1 MLVILLSLVF
11 IKLLMHK
18 MNRYIDENGKS
29 SMGAVVEQI
38 QQTYDLQVNGY
49 YSHLHLVEDYLLQ
62 EKELSLETDTHKKIF
77 EAWEKESEST
87 LLFLQE
93 NGKAITVDGK
103 KIRIDIPSKLLLDLR
118 NGHNIAKLVDWNHEE
133 TQSGGYMAA
142 IPCPEYRIDGE
153 TYTAIGTVYDHAKLD
168 SMLKLKGYNGNAYLF
183 MLDNEGNIT
192 YTNQSEDIF
201 FRNYSLL
208 KHLKKAQAITE
219 NEADFLRKKIEEKEA
234 GVLLLGKASRY
245 YLGYAPIESNNTT
258 LICIV
263 PKGIVDNVLRDYQ
276 KTVWF
281 ATVLMVSF
289 IFLLWIGLTWSV
301 FKLSI
306 ADQKAEYE
314 KRNNELQLQT
324 MKKMEE
330 ANKKLKEAKNIATEA
345 LQTAENANKAK
356 TDFLSNMS
364 HDIRTPMNAII
375 GFSDLLEKNLDDR
388 VKAKGYL
395 KKIQS
400 SSNLLLTIINQVLE
414 MARIESG
421 KAVLTLEPCNLSA
434 LFHSVNLVFE
444 EDVKKKG
451 IHFYVK
457 TNVEHKYAYCDQT
470 KLQEIYLNIVSNAIK
485 YTPQDHAIT
494 INIQEVP
501 SMQENFARYI
511 FICEDTGYGMSE
523 DFVPH
528 IFEEFSREHT
538 TTENKIIGTGL
549 GLSIV
554 KSMIDLMGGTI
565 QVESHE
571 GKGTKFT
578 VDVSLEIASSE
589 DVNETEAVSNEINI
603 NEGKHKRILLAEDND
618 LNAEIACEILK
629 SEGYLVEHA
638 SHGQQCVEMLQEA
651 EDGYYDLILM
661 DIQMPFM
668 DGYEA
673 CKEIRKMKDTQKAN
687 IPIIAMTANAFEE
700 DKQMAIKAGMND
712 HVPKPMDM
720 RVLSPV
726 LQKYLS

>member
-1 MLVILLSLVF
+1 MNKKCVGKRIKRNCYIVGMISFIIALVFGTIINAFAEKDQKVNATYTANSTVRRIKSQLDQYVVMSDFLENTINEGYALDQEDFSKLAEMIPNENGVVKAFEIAPNGIVSTVYPQEGNEVVAGLDVLTVDEGHFDANLAKDTNEYTLGGPYELKQGGKGALLFNPVYQKDASGNENFWGFVALIIDWDRFIEQIGLDKLNDASYSYEIWKNEGNTSNRVVLAKSGNDLSKNCLTVECDIPNCTWYFDIEPEGGWIPWTQWVATAILSYLLSLMVATLF
-11 IKLLMHK
+11 YLYSSKKYQQEQYAIQL
-18 MNRYIDENGKS
+18 EKS
-29 SMGAVVEQI
+29 AEQ
-38 QQTYDLQVNGY
+38 
-49 YSHLHLVEDYLLQ
+49 
-62 EKELSLETDTHKKIF
+62 
-77 EAWEKESEST
+77 A
-87 LLFLQE
+87 
-93 NGKAITVDGK
+93 
-103 KIRIDIPSKLLLDLR
+103 R
-118 NGHNIAKLVDWNHEE
+118 NA
-133 TQSGGYMAA
+133 
-142 IPCPEYRIDGE
+142 
-153 TYTAIGTVYDHAKLD
+153 
-168 SMLKLKGYNGNAYLF
+168 
-183 MLDNEGNIT
+183 
-192 YTNQSEDIF
+192 
-201 FRNYSLL
+201 
-208 KHLKKAQAITE
+208 
-219 NEADFLRKKIEEKEA
+219 NEAKTRFL
-234 GVLLLGKASRY
+234 
-245 YLGYAPIESNNTT
+245 
-258 LICIV
+258 
-263 PKGIVDNVLRDYQ
+263 
-276 KTVWF
+276 F
-281 ATVLMVSF
+281 
-289 IFLLWIGLTWSV
+289 
-301 FKLSI
+301 
-306 ADQKAEYE
+306 
-314 KRNNELQLQT
+314 
-324 MKKMEE
+324 
-330 ANKKLKEAKNIATEA
+330 
-345 LQTAENANKAK
+345 
-356 TDFLSNMS
+356 NMS

-388 VKAKGYL
+388 IKAKGYL

-589 DVNETEAVSNEINI
+589 DVNETEDVSNEINI
-603 NEGKHKRILLAEDND
+603 NERNHKRILLAEDND

>member
-1 MLVILLSLVF
+1 MNKKCVGKKIKRNCYIVGMISFIIALVFGTIINVLAEKDKKVNATYTANSTVRRIKSQLDQYVVMSDFLENTINEGYALDQENFSKLAEMIPNENGVVKGFEIAPNGIVSTVYPQEGNEVVVGLDVLTVDEGHFDANLAKDTNAYTLGGPYELMQGGKGALLFNPVYQKDASGNENFWGFVALIIDWDRFIEQIGLDKLNDASYSYEIWKNEGNTSNRVVLAKSGNDLSKNCLTVECDIPNYTWYFDIEPKGGWIPWTQWVATAILSYLLSLMVATLF
-11 IKLLMHK
+11 YLYSSKKYQQEQYAIQL
-18 MNRYIDENGKS
+18 EKS
-29 SMGAVVEQI
+29 AEQ
-38 QQTYDLQVNGY
+38 
-49 YSHLHLVEDYLLQ
+49 
-62 EKELSLETDTHKKIF
+62 
-77 EAWEKESEST
+77 A
-87 LLFLQE
+87 
-93 NGKAITVDGK
+93 
-103 KIRIDIPSKLLLDLR
+103 R
-118 NGHNIAKLVDWNHEE
+118 NA
-133 TQSGGYMAA
+133 
-142 IPCPEYRIDGE
+142 
-153 TYTAIGTVYDHAKLD
+153 
-168 SMLKLKGYNGNAYLF
+168 
-183 MLDNEGNIT
+183 
-192 YTNQSEDIF
+192 
-201 FRNYSLL
+201 
-208 KHLKKAQAITE
+208 
-219 NEADFLRKKIEEKEA
+219 NEAKTRFL
-234 GVLLLGKASRY
+234 
-245 YLGYAPIESNNTT
+245 
-258 LICIV
+258 
-263 PKGIVDNVLRDYQ
+263 
-276 KTVWF
+276 F
-281 ATVLMVSF
+281 
-289 IFLLWIGLTWSV
+289 
-301 FKLSI
+301 
-306 ADQKAEYE
+306 
-314 KRNNELQLQT
+314 
-324 MKKMEE
+324 
-330 ANKKLKEAKNIATEA
+330 
-345 LQTAENANKAK
+345 
-356 TDFLSNMS
+356 NMS

-388 VKAKGYL
+388 IKAKGYL

-589 DVNETEAVSNEINI
+589 DVNETEAVSNEIAI
-603 NEGKHKRILLAEDND
+603 NEEKHKRILLAEDND

-668 DGYEA
+668 NGYEA
-673 CKEIRKMKDTQKAN
+673 CEEIRKMKDTQKAN

>member
-1 MLVILLSLVF
+1 MNKKCVGKRIKRNCYIVGMISFIIALVFGTIINAFAEKDQKVNATYTANSTVRRIKSQLDQYVVMSDFLENTINEGYALDQEDFSKLAEMIPNENGVVKAFEIAPNGIVSTVYPQEGNEVVAGLDVLTVDEGHFDANLAKDTNEYTLGGPYELKQGGKGALLFNPVYQKDASGNENFWGFVALIIDWDRFIEQIGLDKLNDASYSYEIWKNEGNTSNRVVLAKSGNDLSKNCLTVECDIPNCTWYFDIEPEGGWIPWTQWVATAILSYLLSLMVATLF
-11 IKLLMHK
+11 YLYSSKKYQQEQYAVQL
-18 MNRYIDENGKS
+18 EKS
-29 SMGAVVEQI
+29 AEQ
-38 QQTYDLQVNGY
+38 
-49 YSHLHLVEDYLLQ
+49 
-62 EKELSLETDTHKKIF
+62 
-77 EAWEKESEST
+77 A
-87 LLFLQE
+87 
-93 NGKAITVDGK
+93 
-103 KIRIDIPSKLLLDLR
+103 R
-118 NGHNIAKLVDWNHEE
+118 NA
-133 TQSGGYMAA
+133 
-142 IPCPEYRIDGE
+142 
-153 TYTAIGTVYDHAKLD
+153 
-168 SMLKLKGYNGNAYLF
+168 
-183 MLDNEGNIT
+183 
-192 YTNQSEDIF
+192 
-201 FRNYSLL
+201 
-208 KHLKKAQAITE
+208 
-219 NEADFLRKKIEEKEA
+219 NEAKTRFL
-234 GVLLLGKASRY
+234 
-245 YLGYAPIESNNTT
+245 
-258 LICIV
+258 
-263 PKGIVDNVLRDYQ
+263 
-276 KTVWF
+276 F
-281 ATVLMVSF
+281 
-289 IFLLWIGLTWSV
+289 
-301 FKLSI
+301 
-306 ADQKAEYE
+306 
-314 KRNNELQLQT
+314 
-324 MKKMEE
+324 
-330 ANKKLKEAKNIATEA
+330 
-345 LQTAENANKAK
+345 
-356 TDFLSNMS
+356 NMS

-589 DVNETEAVSNEINI
+589 DVNETEDVSNEINI
-603 NEGKHKRILLAEDND
+603 NERNHKRILLAEDND

-726 LQKYLS
+726 LQKFLS

>member
-1 MLVILLSLVF
+1 MNKKCVGKRIKRNCYIVGMISFIIALFFGTIINAFAEKDQKVNATYTANSTVRRIKSQLDQYVVMSDFLENTINEGYALDQEDFSKLAEMISNENGVVKAFEIAPNGIVSTVYPQEGNEVVAGLDVLTVDEGHFDANLAKDTNEYTLGGPYELKQGGKGTLLFNPVYQKDASENENFWGFVALIIDWDRFIEQIGLDKLNDASYSYEIWKNEGNTSNRVVLAKSGNDLSKNCLTVECDIPNCTWYFDIEPEGGWIPWTQWVATAILSYLLSLMVATLF
-11 IKLLMHK
+11 YLYSSKKYQQEQYAIQL
-18 MNRYIDENGKS
+18 EKS
-29 SMGAVVEQI
+29 AEQ
-38 QQTYDLQVNGY
+38 
-49 YSHLHLVEDYLLQ
+49 
-62 EKELSLETDTHKKIF
+62 
-77 EAWEKESEST
+77 A
-87 LLFLQE
+87 
-93 NGKAITVDGK
+93 
-103 KIRIDIPSKLLLDLR
+103 R
-118 NGHNIAKLVDWNHEE
+118 NA
-133 TQSGGYMAA
+133 
-142 IPCPEYRIDGE
+142 
-153 TYTAIGTVYDHAKLD
+153 
-168 SMLKLKGYNGNAYLF
+168 
-183 MLDNEGNIT
+183 
-192 YTNQSEDIF
+192 
-201 FRNYSLL
+201 
-208 KHLKKAQAITE
+208 
-219 NEADFLRKKIEEKEA
+219 NEAKTRFL
-234 GVLLLGKASRY
+234 
-245 YLGYAPIESNNTT
+245 
-258 LICIV
+258 
-263 PKGIVDNVLRDYQ
+263 
-276 KTVWF
+276 F
-281 ATVLMVSF
+281 
-289 IFLLWIGLTWSV
+289 
-301 FKLSI
+301 
-306 ADQKAEYE
+306 
-314 KRNNELQLQT
+314 
-324 MKKMEE
+324 
-330 ANKKLKEAKNIATEA
+330 
-345 LQTAENANKAK
+345 
-356 TDFLSNMS
+356 NMS

-444 EDVKKKG
+444 EDVKKKV

-501 SMQENFARYI
+501 SMQGNFARYI

-638 SHGQQCVEMLQEA
+638 SHGQQCVEMIQEA

-726 LQKYLS
+726 LQKFLS

>member
-1 MLVILLSLVF
+1 MNKKCVGKRIKRNCYIVGMISFIIALVFGTIINAFAEKDQKVNATYTANSTVRRIKSQLDQYVVMSDFLENTINEGYALDQEDFSKLAEMIPNENGVVKAFEIAPNGIVSTVYPQEGNEVVAGLDVLTVDEGHFDANLAKDTNEYTLGGPYELKQGGKGALLFNPVYQKDASGNENFWGFVALIIDWDRFIEQIGLDKLNDASYSYEIWKNEGNTSNRVVLAKSGNDLSKNCLTVECDIPNCTWYFDIEPEGGWIPWTQWVATAILSYLLSLMVATLF
-11 IKLLMHK
+11 YLYSSKKYQQEQYAIQL
-18 MNRYIDENGKS
+18 EKS
-29 SMGAVVEQI
+29 AEQ
-38 QQTYDLQVNGY
+38 
-49 YSHLHLVEDYLLQ
+49 
-62 EKELSLETDTHKKIF
+62 
-77 EAWEKESEST
+77 A
-87 LLFLQE
+87 
-93 NGKAITVDGK
+93 
-103 KIRIDIPSKLLLDLR
+103 R
-118 NGHNIAKLVDWNHEE
+118 NA
-133 TQSGGYMAA
+133 
-142 IPCPEYRIDGE
+142 
-153 TYTAIGTVYDHAKLD
+153 
-168 SMLKLKGYNGNAYLF
+168 
-183 MLDNEGNIT
+183 
-192 YTNQSEDIF
+192 
-201 FRNYSLL
+201 
-208 KHLKKAQAITE
+208 
-219 NEADFLRKKIEEKEA
+219 NEAKTRFL
-234 GVLLLGKASRY
+234 
-245 YLGYAPIESNNTT
+245 
-258 LICIV
+258 
-263 PKGIVDNVLRDYQ
+263 
-276 KTVWF
+276 F
-281 ATVLMVSF
+281 
-289 IFLLWIGLTWSV
+289 
-301 FKLSI
+301 
-306 ADQKAEYE
+306 
-314 KRNNELQLQT
+314 
-324 MKKMEE
+324 
-330 ANKKLKEAKNIATEA
+330 
-345 LQTAENANKAK
+345 
-356 TDFLSNMS
+356 NMS

-388 VKAKGYL
+388 IKAKGYL

-589 DVNETEAVSNEINI
+589 DVNETEAVSNEISI
-603 NEGKHKRILLAEDND
+603 NEGNHKRILLAEDND
-618 LNAEIACEILK
+618 LNAEIACKILK

>member
-1 MLVILLSLVF
+1 MNKKCVGKRIKRNCYIVGMISFIIALVFGIIINAFAEKDQKVNATYTANSTVRRIKSQLDQYVVMSDFLENTINEGYALDQEDFSKLAEMIPNENGVVKAFEIAPNGIVSTVYPQEGNEVVAGLDVLTVDEGHFDANLAKDTNEYTLGGPYELKQGGKGALLFNPVYQKDAFGNENFWGFVALIIDWDRFIEQIGLDKLNDASYSYEIWKNEGNTSNRVVLAKSGNDLSKNCLTVECDIPNYTWYFDIEPEAGWIPWTQWVATAILSYLLSLMVATLF
-11 IKLLMHK
+11 YLYSSKKYQQEQYAIQL
-18 MNRYIDENGKS
+18 EKS
-29 SMGAVVEQI
+29 AEQ
-38 QQTYDLQVNGY
+38 
-49 YSHLHLVEDYLLQ
+49 
-62 EKELSLETDTHKKIF
+62 
-77 EAWEKESEST
+77 A
-87 LLFLQE
+87 
-93 NGKAITVDGK
+93 
-103 KIRIDIPSKLLLDLR
+103 R
-118 NGHNIAKLVDWNHEE
+118 NA
-133 TQSGGYMAA
+133 
-142 IPCPEYRIDGE
+142 
-153 TYTAIGTVYDHAKLD
+153 
-168 SMLKLKGYNGNAYLF
+168 
-183 MLDNEGNIT
+183 
-192 YTNQSEDIF
+192 
-201 FRNYSLL
+201 
-208 KHLKKAQAITE
+208 
-219 NEADFLRKKIEEKEA
+219 NEAKTRFL
-234 GVLLLGKASRY
+234 
-245 YLGYAPIESNNTT
+245 
-258 LICIV
+258 
-263 PKGIVDNVLRDYQ
+263 
-276 KTVWF
+276 F
-281 ATVLMVSF
+281 
-289 IFLLWIGLTWSV
+289 
-301 FKLSI
+301 
-306 ADQKAEYE
+306 
-314 KRNNELQLQT
+314 
-324 MKKMEE
+324 
-330 ANKKLKEAKNIATEA
+330 
-345 LQTAENANKAK
+345 
-356 TDFLSNMS
+356 NMS

>member
-1 MLVILLSLVF
+1 MNKKCVGKRIKRNCYIVGMISFIIALVFGTIINAFSEKDQKVNATYTANSTVRRIKSQLDQYVVMSDFLENTINEGYALDQEDFSKLAEMIPNENGVVKAFEIAPNGIVSTVYPQEGNEVVAGLDVLTVDEGHFDANLAKDTNEYTLGGPYELKQGGKGALLFNPVYQKDASGNENFWGFVALIIDWDRFIEQIGLDKLNDASYSYEIWKNEGNTSNRVVLAKSGNDLSKNCLTVECDIPNCTWYFDIEPEGGWIPWTQWVATAILSYLLSLMVATLF
-11 IKLLMHK
+11 YLYSSKKYQQEQYAIQL
-18 MNRYIDENGKS
+18 EKS
-29 SMGAVVEQI
+29 AEQ
-38 QQTYDLQVNGY
+38 
-49 YSHLHLVEDYLLQ
+49 
-62 EKELSLETDTHKKIF
+62 
-77 EAWEKESEST
+77 A
-87 LLFLQE
+87 
-93 NGKAITVDGK
+93 
-103 KIRIDIPSKLLLDLR
+103 R
-118 NGHNIAKLVDWNHEE
+118 NA
-133 TQSGGYMAA
+133 
-142 IPCPEYRIDGE
+142 
-153 TYTAIGTVYDHAKLD
+153 
-168 SMLKLKGYNGNAYLF
+168 
-183 MLDNEGNIT
+183 
-192 YTNQSEDIF
+192 
-201 FRNYSLL
+201 
-208 KHLKKAQAITE
+208 
-219 NEADFLRKKIEEKEA
+219 NEAKTRFL
-234 GVLLLGKASRY
+234 
-245 YLGYAPIESNNTT
+245 
-258 LICIV
+258 
-263 PKGIVDNVLRDYQ
+263 
-276 KTVWF
+276 F
-281 ATVLMVSF
+281 
-289 IFLLWIGLTWSV
+289 
-301 FKLSI
+301 
-306 ADQKAEYE
+306 
-314 KRNNELQLQT
+314 
-324 MKKMEE
+324 
-330 ANKKLKEAKNIATEA
+330 
-345 LQTAENANKAK
+345 
-356 TDFLSNMS
+356 NMS

-388 VKAKGYL
+388 IKAKGYL

-421 KAVLTLEPCNLSA
+421 KAVLTLEPCNLST

-501 SMQENFARYI
+501 SMQENLARYI

-589 DVNETEAVSNEINI
+589 DVNETENVSNEINI
-603 NEGKHKRILLAEDND
+603 NEGNHKRILLAEDND

>member
-1 MLVILLSLVF
+1 MNKKCVGKRIKRNCYIVGMISFIIALVFGTIINAFSEKDQKVNATYTANSTVRRIKSQLDQYVVMSDFLENTINEGYALDQEDFSKLAEMIPNENGVVKAFEIAPNGIVSTVYPQEGNEVVAGLDVLTVDEGHFDANLAKDTNEYTLGGPYELKQGGKGALLFNPVYQKDASGNENFWGFVALIIDWDRFIEQIGLDKLNDASYSYEIWKNEGNTSNRVVLAKSGNDLSKNCLTVECDIPNCTWYFDIEPEGGWIPWTQWVATAILSYLLSLMVATLF
-11 IKLLMHK
+11 YLYSSKKYQQEQYAVQL
-18 MNRYIDENGKS
+18 EKS
-29 SMGAVVEQI
+29 AEQ
-38 QQTYDLQVNGY
+38 
-49 YSHLHLVEDYLLQ
+49 
-62 EKELSLETDTHKKIF
+62 
-77 EAWEKESEST
+77 A
-87 LLFLQE
+87 
-93 NGKAITVDGK
+93 
-103 KIRIDIPSKLLLDLR
+103 R
-118 NGHNIAKLVDWNHEE
+118 NA
-133 TQSGGYMAA
+133 
-142 IPCPEYRIDGE
+142 
-153 TYTAIGTVYDHAKLD
+153 
-168 SMLKLKGYNGNAYLF
+168 
-183 MLDNEGNIT
+183 
-192 YTNQSEDIF
+192 
-201 FRNYSLL
+201 
-208 KHLKKAQAITE
+208 
-219 NEADFLRKKIEEKEA
+219 NEAKTRFL
-234 GVLLLGKASRY
+234 
-245 YLGYAPIESNNTT
+245 
-258 LICIV
+258 
-263 PKGIVDNVLRDYQ
+263 
-276 KTVWF
+276 F
-281 ATVLMVSF
+281 
-289 IFLLWIGLTWSV
+289 
-301 FKLSI
+301 
-306 ADQKAEYE
+306 
-314 KRNNELQLQT
+314 
-324 MKKMEE
+324 
-330 ANKKLKEAKNIATEA
+330 
-345 LQTAENANKAK
+345 
-356 TDFLSNMS
+356 NMS

-421 KAVLTLEPCNLSA
+421 KAILTLEPCNLST

-501 SMQENFARYI
+501 SMQENLARYI

-726 LQKYLS
+726 LQKFLS

>member
-1 MLVILLSLVF
+1 MNKKCVGKKIKRNCYIVGMISFIIALVFGTIINVLAEKDKKVNATYTANSTVRRIKSQLDQYVVMSDFLENTINEGYALDQENFSKLAEMIPNENGVVKGFEIAPNGIVSTVYPQEGNEVVVGLDVLTVDEGHFDANLAKDTNAYTLGGPYELMQGGKGALLFNPVYQKDASGNENFWGFVALIIDWDRFIEQIGLDKLNDASYSYEIWKNEGNTSNRVVLAKSGNDLSKNCLTVECDIPNYTWYFDIEPKGGWIPWTQWVATAILSYLLSLMVATLF
-11 IKLLMHK
+11 YLYSSKKYQQEQYAIQL
-18 MNRYIDENGKS
+18 EKS
-29 SMGAVVEQI
+29 AEQ
-38 QQTYDLQVNGY
+38 
-49 YSHLHLVEDYLLQ
+49 
-62 EKELSLETDTHKKIF
+62 
-77 EAWEKESEST
+77 A
-87 LLFLQE
+87 
-93 NGKAITVDGK
+93 
-103 KIRIDIPSKLLLDLR
+103 R
-118 NGHNIAKLVDWNHEE
+118 NA
-133 TQSGGYMAA
+133 
-142 IPCPEYRIDGE
+142 
-153 TYTAIGTVYDHAKLD
+153 
-168 SMLKLKGYNGNAYLF
+168 
-183 MLDNEGNIT
+183 
-192 YTNQSEDIF
+192 
-201 FRNYSLL
+201 
-208 KHLKKAQAITE
+208 
-219 NEADFLRKKIEEKEA
+219 NEAKTRFL
-234 GVLLLGKASRY
+234 
-245 YLGYAPIESNNTT
+245 
-258 LICIV
+258 
-263 PKGIVDNVLRDYQ
+263 
-276 KTVWF
+276 F
-281 ATVLMVSF
+281 
-289 IFLLWIGLTWSV
+289 
-301 FKLSI
+301 
-306 ADQKAEYE
+306 
-314 KRNNELQLQT
+314 
-324 MKKMEE
+324 
-330 ANKKLKEAKNIATEA
+330 
-345 LQTAENANKAK
+345 
-356 TDFLSNMS
+356 NMS

-388 VKAKGYL
+388 IKAKGYL

-501 SMQENFARYI
+501 SMQENLARYI

-554 KSMIDLMGGTI
+554 KSMVDLMGGTI
-565 QVESHE
+565 QVESSE
-571 GKGTKFT
+571 GKGTTFT

-589 DVNETEAVSNEINI
+589 DVNETEAVSNEIAI
-603 NEGKHKRILLAEDND
+603 NEEKHKRILLAEDND

-668 DGYEA
+668 NGYEA
-673 CKEIRKMKDTQKAN
+673 CEEIRKMKDTQKAN